1 MSRERETSPKSAD
14 WKSIQDENGVD
25 LTLIRANL
33 RLSPEERLRR
43 ADAARRQ
50 SLWIQAHARRIDPS
64 APTDR

>member
-1 MSRERETSPKSAD
+1 MAREADPTPGRGD

-25 LTLIRANL
+25 LSLIRANL

-50 SLWIQAHARRIDPS
+50 SLWILTHARRIKPS
-64 APTDR
+64 TPPDR